1 VKLEGRRRWWSRCA
15 GLAAI
20 AATSLAASSPAR
32 AAGGDRVVLRWSAP
46 EGCPDASRVTREID
60 RLLGEESPR
69 PAVPLDVSAT
79 VTAGAD
85 GDFKVRLETH
95 GEGGVRVREIRGE
108 SCNAVADATALS
120 IALVIDPDAVARAK
134 PAPPPDA
141 PAPPP
146 PSPPPPVVPAPP
158 PPSPPPRL
166 VPPPAPAPPLP
177 APPAPIGAAPADA
190 AQGRARRPT
199 FALQAWGAADAGSLP
214 GISFAV
220 GGEAAVLVGDFRVEL
235 GGGVWVDRPATLAQM
250 PSAGGNI
257 GLAVGSAGACWLPL
271 RGPRIQVGPCLG
283 LEVGRLHAEG
293 FGVTSEGSG
302 SSLWSALRGGGLLA
316 WSPLSWLAAL
326 IRLDAAVPFARPTF
340 SLTGLGAV
348 YRSSPVVGR
357 ATTGVEVRF

>member
-1 VKLEGRRRWWSRCA
+1 
-15 GLAAI
+15 
-20 AATSLAASSPAR
+20 
-32 AAGGDRVVLRWSAP
+32 
-46 EGCPDASRVTREID
+46 
-60 RLLGEESPR
+60 
-69 PAVPLDVSAT
+69 
-79 VTAGAD
+79 
-85 GDFKVRLETH
+85 
-95 GEGGVRVREIRGE
+95 
-108 SCNAVADATALS
+108 
-120 IALVIDPDAVARAK
+120 
-134 PAPPPDA
+134 
-141 PAPPP
+141 
-146 PSPPPPVVPAPP
+146 
-158 PPSPPPRL
+158 
-166 VPPPAPAPPLP
+166 LP